1 MVALEPVAAAR
12 RASFATTAR
21 LFSCLVTEGLIR
33 ALYVPLEIP
42 EDASDITGACI
53 AFDGS
58 TSESRLLAVIPLRHI
73 PVFKHGAAS
82 DARGREIG
90 LLDPMD
96 MKPFVYHVNETN
108 VVNGNIVSE
117 DPVRSHY
124 YYSCHD
130 SPCSLTNLL
139 PSLNPASSIRT

>member
-1 MVALEPVAAAR
+1 MVALEPVAAAQ

-21 LFSCLVTEGLIR
+21 LFSCLVTEGLIH
-33 ALYVPLEIP
+33 ALYIPLETP
-42 EDASDITGACI
+42 EDAPDITGACI

-73 PVFKHGAAS
+73 PVFKHGAAP

-96 MKPFVYHVNETN
+96 MKSFVYHVYETK
-108 VVNGNIVSE
+108 VVNGNTDPE
-117 DPVRSHY
+117 DPVRPYHY
-124 YYSCHD
+124 YACHG
-130 SPCSLTNLL
+130 SPCSLIKPL
-139 PSLNPASSIRT
+139 PSLNSASSIRT